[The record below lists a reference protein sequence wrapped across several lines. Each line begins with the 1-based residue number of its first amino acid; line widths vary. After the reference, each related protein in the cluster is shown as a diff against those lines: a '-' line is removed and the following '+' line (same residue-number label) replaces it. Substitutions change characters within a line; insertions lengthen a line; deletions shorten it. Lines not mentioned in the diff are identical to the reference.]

1 MAYRVFSFKTIFFI
15 FLLFC
20 DDIFKLTNW
29 DIQYG
34 FFVQIHITIGILNA
48 FFIIVVIFDV
58 IFFRSWW
65 CISCWSC
72 GALCSWLIFRFCVL
86 INVGKALLC
95 SIVVYLK
102 YRVICKEKKWSFFFI
117 STNWHLKDSISN
129 FYTFIYAHQCY
140 ATNIKCF
147 RVSNNAWTNNYE
159 LAFSTYTSTYNTS
172 SLPFLICLFSFV
184 LVDLSYV
191 RVFSICS

>member
-1 MAYRVFSFKTIFFI
+1 MWLWRFAGNKWIVFKHVMPLHMPYIQNPYKCISLNLKSVIIISMAYRIFSFKTIFFI

-34 FFVQIHITIGILNA
+34 FFVQIHITIGILNT
-48 FFIIVVIFDV
+48 FFVIVVIFDV

-65 CISCWSC
+65 CIGCWCC
-72 GALCSWLIFRFCVL
+72 GALCSWLIFWFCVL
-86 INVGKALLC
+86 INVGKALLW
-95 SIVVYLK
+95 SIVIYLK

-129 FYTFIYAHQCY
+129 FYTFINASQCY
-140 ATNIKCF
+140 ATNTKCF
-147 RVSNNAWTNNYE
+147 KQRLNK
-159 LAFSTYTSTYNTS
+159 
-172 SLPFLICLFSFV
+172 
-184 LVDLSYV
+184 
-191 RVFSICS
+191 

>member
-1 MAYRVFSFKTIFFI
+1 MCDYKGSLVSSELFLNKSCNSFKIHVHLSRIQKIIISVAYRVFSFKTIFFI

-65 CISCWSC
+65 CIGCWSC
-72 GALCSWLIFRFCVL
+72 GALCTWLIFRFCVL

-129 FYTFIYAHQCY
+129 FYTFIYTHQCY
-140 ATNIKCF
+140 ATNIKM
-147 RVSNNAWTNNYE
+147 
-159 LAFSTYTSTYNTS
+159 FS
-172 SLPFLICLFSFV
+172 SFKQR
-184 LVDLSYV
+184 LNK
-191 RVFSICS
+191 